1 MNVSNFCNCKVP
13 RELPKEPL
21 YPADDLYGIVGDNL
35 KKPFDVKEVRK
46 NEISSQ
52 WQINGSHGFFGL
64 LFESFYFKAEQ

>member
-21 YPADDLYGIVGDNL
+21 HPADDLYGIVGDNL

-46 NEISSQ
+46 
-52 WQINGSHGFFGL
+52 
-64 LFESFYFKAEQ
+64 

>member
-1 MNVSNFCNCKVP
+1 MNVSNFCYCKVP

-46 NEISSQ
+46 
-52 WQINGSHGFFGL
+52 
-64 LFESFYFKAEQ
+64 